1 MCFRIFLCVAP
12 HRPNSSSDANIYP
25 DLTTIIDELTEI
37 EIDYN
42 KGLPAMLKKKYLDD
56 AFVLHDR
63 SSVQKKHF
71 CTEEIANIL
80 KRYQVRD
87 DPDDFAKLYSKW
99 AQLRR
104 MLCFQPLNTIRDYF
118 GEMNA
123 MYFAWL
129 GTFLAT
135 LALPAFLGL
144 VFFAIGQILSLQN
157 STSLLSLNYVNYL
170 QPKK

>member
-1 MCFRIFLCVAP
+1 
-12 HRPNSSSDANIYP
+12 
-25 DLTTIIDELTEI
+25 
-37 EIDYN
+37 
-42 KGLPAMLKKKYLDD
+42 
-56 AFVLHDR
+56 
-63 SSVQKKHF
+63 
-71 CTEEIANIL
+71 
-80 KRYQVRD
+80 
-87 DPDDFAKLYSKW
+87 
-99 AQLRR
+99 

-157 STSLLSLNYVNYL
+157 STSLLSLNFVNYL